1 MKTGKAV
8 PVTVDEYIAMF
19 PKAVQER
26 LIMMRQIIK
35 KQAPEAEE
43 KISYGMP
50 AYHLNGP
57 LVYFAGYAK
66 HIGFYATPSGHEKFK
81 KALSVYKQGK
91 GSVQFPLEEAL
102 PVKLVEDIVKFR
114 IKENATKVKLGLKKK
129 TR

>member
-8 PVTVDEYIAMF
+8 PVNVDEYIAMF

-114 IKENATKVKLGLKKK
+114 IKENATKVKLRLKKK
-129 TR
+129 TH

>member
-8 PVTVDEYIAMF
+8 PVNVDEYIAMF

>member
-1 MKTGKAV
+1 MKTGKAI
-8 PVTVDEYIAMF
+8 PVNVDEYIALF

-35 KQAPEAEE
+35 KEAPEAEE

>member
-1 MKTGKAV
+1 M
-8 PVTVDEYIAMF
+8 
-19 PKAVQER
+19 
-26 LIMMRQIIK
+26 MMRQIIK

-91 GSVQFPLEEAL
+91 GSVQFPLEEVL

-114 IKENATKVKLGLKKK
+114 IKENATKVTLGLKKK